1 MRNRSKGE
9 VAQRQTLLKRLFCA
23 IALVVNGYLLLSLLF
38 GEMGLLKFLKMKQTY
53 AQIRRENQGLQD
65 ENENLG
71 RRIKMLKTDPD
82 AIEQIARDR
91 LGLAREGELIY
102 EFYD

>member
-1 MRNRSKGE
+1 M
-9 VAQRQTLLKRLFCA
+9 
-23 IALVVNGYLLLSLLF
+23 ALVVNSYLLLSLLF

-53 AQIRRENQGLQD
+53 AKIREENHDLQE
-65 ENENLG
+65 ENEKLG
-71 RRIKMLKTDPD
+71 RRIKMLKTDPE

-91 LGLAREGELIY
+91 LGMARERELIY

>member
-1 MRNRSKGE
+1 M
-9 VAQRQTLLKRLFCA
+9 
-23 IALVVNGYLLLSLLF
+23 ALVVNGSLLLSLLF
-38 GEMGLLKFLKMKQTY
+38 GEMGLLKFMKMKQTY
-53 AQIRRENQGLQD
+53 ARIRRENQAIQE
-65 ENENLG
+65 ENERLG

-91 LGLAREGELIY
+91 LGLAKEGELIY